1 MNLQVSSRG
10 PTEDLLTGPNLRLR
24 IGEHIVDTG
33 ALRVLTRPELPRLT
47 NKAVAVLI
55 ELVRH
60 AGQTVTRDQL
70 LDRVW
75 TGRFPTPDVLT
86 QAIKE
91 LRRAFADD
99 SKPPQYIETIP
110 KIGYRLVATVLMLDD
125 PESGIVFESAM
136 SRPVFVGDQIGETAN
151 AEIAEIAEHTIAP
164 DGSRRRARMVWLLGA
179 AALGAVVATMAIL
192 VMQGRMRDTAAAP
205 TATWKVSDTRAL
217 TSDPGAERRPH
228 LAPDGTRIAFSAGD
242 SGGGPSRIFAR
253 SIEPSQIVRI
263 SGGDA
268 QQEGLPVWSPDGT
281 RIAFQRANENGC
293 TIYVASSLGGDEREV
308 GACRDSSV
316 SYYDWTPDGRGLIT
330 AQSTTHDGGDLALV
344 TLDLD
349 SGTKAFLNYARTPAD
364 QDLEPHYSPDGRFI
378 AFRRGVAP
386 YSDLYVMPAVG
397 GDVHQVTHIAS
408 RIRGHAW
415 SRDGS
420 ALIFASNFAGVMSL
434 YAVDVASG
442 AVQPL
447 GVSPAEYPSAARN
460 TDAIVYEIPRTQSE
474 MALIDLDD
482 ANVPPRTLAPST
494 GSDYAAALSPTAD
507 RLAFISNRSGQLQ
520 LWLYDRATEIATPLT
535 DKADTPVF
543 WPRWSADGK
552 KIVAVASIP
561 GSSRQLIEIDV
572 ASRRQRVLSKPD
584 ESILF
589 GGYAVEADTYLFAIG
604 SSGRNNELVL
614 VRHPREAD
622 ESRQLI
628 ESGIAFAQVDA
639 DRRAVYYT
647 TTAGGLYRYDLDRGD
662 KRFVSSKVSSVTTNG
677 WRIVD
682 GDIWYLT
689 GFEVK
694 PTILHELDPATGE
707 EHVLSHIDVSVRDV
721 NFTVMPDHKSLV
733 LSQIGTEDT
742 DIGMFTLTRT
752 DTH

>member
-1 MNLQVSSRG
+1 M
-10 PTEDLLTGPNLRLR
+10 
-24 IGEHIVDTG
+24 
-33 ALRVLTRPELPRLT
+33 A
-47 NKAVAVLI
+47 
-55 ELVRH
+55 
-60 AGQTVTRDQL
+60 
-70 LDRVW
+70 
-75 TGRFPTPDVLT
+75 
-86 QAIKE
+86 
-91 LRRAFADD
+91 
-99 SKPPQYIETIP
+99 
-110 KIGYRLVATVLMLDD
+110 
-125 PESGIVFESAM
+125 
-136 SRPVFVGDQIGETAN
+136 
-151 AEIAEIAEHTIAP
+151 
-164 DGSRRRARMVWLLGA
+164 WLLGA
-179 AALGAVVATMAIL
+179 AALGAIAATIAIL
-192 VMQGRMRDTAAAP
+192 VMQERMRDIAAAP
-205 TATWKVSDTRAL
+205 ATTWKVSDSRAL

-228 LAPDGTRIAFSAGD
+228 LAPDGTRIAYAAID
-242 SGGGPSRIFAR
+242 ASGGPTRIVAR
-253 SIEPSQIVRI
+253 SIEPSQIVHI
-263 SGGDA
+263 SAGGE
-268 QQEGLPVWSPDGT
+268 QQEALPVWSPDGT
-281 RIAFQRANENGC
+281 RIAFERAHENGC

-316 SYYDWTPDGRGLIT
+316 SYYDWTPDGRSLIT
-330 AQSTTHDGGDLALV
+330 SQSTTDDGGDLALV

-349 SGTKAFLNYARTPAD
+349 SGGKTFLNYARTPAD

-420 ALIFASNFAGVMSL
+420 ALIFASNFAGTMSL

-460 TDAIVYEIPRTQSE
+460 TDAIAYEIPRTQSE
-474 MALIDLDD
+474 MALIGLDG
-482 ANVPPRTLAPST
+482 ANAPRTLAPST

-507 RLAFISNRSGQLQ
+507 RLAFISNRSGQFQ
-520 LWLYDRATEIATPLT
+520 LWLYDRATEVATPLT

-552 KIVAVASIP
+552 KIVAVAAIP

-572 ASRRQRVLSKPD
+572 ASRRQRLLSKPD
-584 ESILF
+584 ENILF
-589 GGYAVEADTYLFAIG
+589 GGYAVDADTYLFAIG

-639 DRRAVYYT
+639 NLRAVYYT
-647 TTAGGLYRYDLDRGD
+647 TTAGGLYRYDLDHGD
-662 KRFVSSKVSSVTTNG
+662 KRFVSPKVSSVTTNG
-677 WRIVD
+677 WRVVD
-682 GDIWYLT
+682 GHIWYLT
-689 GFEVK
+689 GFEVR
-694 PTILHELDPATGE
+694 PIVLHELDPATGE
-707 EHVLSHIDVSVRDV
+707 EHVLDRMDISVKDV
-721 NFTVMPDHKSLV
+721 NFTVMPDRKSLV

-742 DIGMFTLTRT
+742 DIGMFTLTRA